1 MKITTNPIGNY
12 GIHSVKNAKS
22 PSQVKK
28 VKVGNIDISR
38 KEKKF
43 FAEMY
48 PAEKEKV
55 MSYHFYNKSGKFG
68 GVAIG
73 NNIDLRG

>member
-1 MKITTNPIGNY
+1 MKITTNPVGNY
-12 GIHSVKNAKS
+12 GIRSVKNAQSLSKA
-22 PSQVKK
+22 KK
-28 VKVGNIDISR
+28 VKVSELDINR

-55 MSYHFYNKSGKFG
+55 ISYHFYNKSGKFG

>member
-1 MKITTNPIGNY
+1 MKISTNPIGNY
-12 GIHSVKNAKS
+12 SINSVKKFN
-22 PSQVKK
+22 PVDKK
-28 VKVGNIDISR
+28 QKVEDKALDINKNER
-38 KEKKF
+38 KF
-43 FAEMY
+43 FAKMY

-73 NNIDLRG
+73 RNIDMRG